1 MVKLPKKS
9 RMKFDW
15 KFDWNCQLKLLLK
28 MVRKLLKLIPSI
40 KMTKRQ
46 WGRHW
51 KLLGAQKVENMTSLG
66 PKLDKESENS
76 GRKCKK
82 REHFFT
88 QKGPKWP
95 KNDSTDHFWMPGG
108 PIDPFWML
116 WKLKK
121 VKIWPLWVQNLTKK
135 VKILDENAKNESISS
150 LKMVQND
157 LKFVKSAL
165 ETVEISSRVPNTA
178 IELQFDS
185 PSRHRFTFLSLLIAF

>member
-1 MVKLPKKS
+1 MDLRGPDLVLRPLKPKKSKICCMVKLPKKS

-88 QKGPKWP
+88 
-95 KNDSTDHFWMPGG
+95 
-108 PIDPFWML
+108 
-116 WKLKK
+116 
-121 VKIWPLWVQNLTKK
+121 
-135 VKILDENAKNESISS
+135 
-150 LKMVQND
+150 
-157 LKFVKSAL
+157 
-165 ETVEISSRVPNTA
+165 
-178 IELQFDS
+178 
-185 PSRHRFTFLSLLIAF
+185 